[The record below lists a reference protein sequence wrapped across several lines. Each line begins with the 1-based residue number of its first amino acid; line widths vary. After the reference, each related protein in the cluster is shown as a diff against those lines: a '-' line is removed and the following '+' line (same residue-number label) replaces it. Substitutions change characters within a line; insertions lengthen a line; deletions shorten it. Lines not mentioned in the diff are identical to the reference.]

1 MRIENCSLCPRECG
15 ALREADIGEGFC
27 GMGADPVVARAALHY
42 WEEPCISGKKG
53 SGAIFFTG
61 CSLQCVFCQNY
72 QISTEKSVG
81 KRITVKELS
90 EIFQRLEK
98 EDAQSINLVNPT
110 HFAAAIREALLLYKP
125 SVPVVY
131 NSGGYDRVETLRSL
145 DGLIDVYLP
154 DWKYAVPELGALYSG
169 AENYAQVVKTAVSEM
184 VRQTGAPVFN
194 EEGIL
199 LKGTLVRHLILPS
212 NTRNSIR
219 VLEEIAGISDKVLVS
234 LMAQYVPCG
243 KAEKYPEINRR
254 ITSREY
260 KKVQQR
266 LFELGLDGFVQER
279 ESAKKEY
286 IPPFN
291 LEGV

>member
-98 EDAQSINLVNPT
+98 EGAQSINLVNPT

>member
-15 ALREADIGEGFC
+15 ALREADTGEGFC

-90 EIFQRLEK
+90 EIFQRLER
-98 EDAQSINLVNPT
+98 EGAQTINLVNPT

-131 NSGGYDRVETLRSL
+131 NSGGYDRVETLHSL

-169 AENYAQVVKTAVSEM
+169 AEDYAQVVKTAVSEM

>member
-98 EDAQSINLVNPT
+98 EGAQSINLVNPT

-169 AENYAQVVKTAVSEM
+169 AENYAQVVKKAVSEM

-260 KKVQQR
+260 KKVQQS

>member
-1 MRIENCSLCPRECG
+1 M
-15 ALREADIGEGFC
+15 
-27 GMGADPVVARAALHY
+27 
-42 WEEPCISGKKG
+42 
-53 SGAIFFTG
+53 
-61 CSLQCVFCQNY
+61 
-72 QISTEKSVG
+72 G

-90 EIFQRLEK
+90 DIFQRLER
-98 EDAQSINLVNPT
+98 EGAQTINLVNPT

-169 AENYAQVVKTAVSEM
+169 AEDYAQVVKTAVSEM
-184 VRQTGAPVFN
+184 VRQTGAPIFN

>member
-98 EDAQSINLVNPT
+98 EGAQSINLVNPT

-169 AENYAQVVKTAVSEM
+169 AENYAQVVKKAVSEM

>member
-90 EIFQRLEK
+90 DIFQRLER
-98 EDAQSINLVNPT
+98 EGAQTINLVNPT

-169 AENYAQVVKTAVSEM
+169 AEDYAQVVKTAVSEM

>member
-15 ALREADIGEGFC
+15 ALREADTGEGFC

-90 EIFQRLEK
+90 EIFQRLER
-98 EDAQSINLVNPT
+98 EGAQTINLVNPT

-154 DWKYAVPELGALYSG
+154 DWKYSVPELGALYSG
-169 AENYAQVVKTAVSEM
+169 AEDYAQVVKTAVSEM

-219 VLEEIAGISDKVLVS
+219 VLEEIAEVSDKVLVS

>member
-90 EIFQRLEK
+90 EIFQRLER
-98 EDAQSINLVNPT
+98 EGAQTINLVNPT

-131 NSGGYDRVETLRSL
+131 NSGGYDRVETLHSL

-169 AENYAQVVKTAVSEM
+169 AEDYAQVVKTAVSEM
-184 VRQTGAPVFN
+184 VRQTGAPIFN

-243 KAEKYPEINRR
+243 KAAKYPEINRR

>member
-90 EIFQRLEK
+90 EIFQRLER
-98 EDAQSINLVNPT
+98 EGTQTINLVNPT

-169 AENYAQVVKTAVSEM
+169 AEDYAQVVKTAVSEM

>member
-90 EIFQRLEK
+90 DIFQRLER
-98 EDAQSINLVNPT
+98 EGAQTINLVNPT

-169 AENYAQVVKTAVSEM
+169 AEDYAQVVKTAVSEM
-184 VRQTGAPVFN
+184 VRQTGAPIFN